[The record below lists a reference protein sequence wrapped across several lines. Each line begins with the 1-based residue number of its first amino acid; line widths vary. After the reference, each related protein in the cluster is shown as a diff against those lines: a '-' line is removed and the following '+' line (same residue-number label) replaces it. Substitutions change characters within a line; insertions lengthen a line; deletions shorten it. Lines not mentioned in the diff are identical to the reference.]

1 MHIQHPK
8 SVCCRAPIRRY
19 GARRR
24 QCTVCLRTWRIYQK
38 KRGRKRRRIDKKVFK
53 RIFAEQL
60 TIVQQQK
67 LYRKISLDGLY
78 KRAQRATER
87 FTDQPLSPLRL
98 SGPLCL
104 IADAF
109 WYRFAGQI
117 WTLYLMALKPVNDS
131 LAYLLDPLVLP
142 GGESYENWERAV
154 ESIDYSLREQIKA
167 FVSDDFRASQR
178 LTEKYGLV
186 HQLCHFHLIAYLQ
199 VRRGKRKGSI
209 FGTTVRERAYQDIR
223 EALETSNERRLREL
237 KRDLIR
243 LATQKSCPRSIQM
256 TIHEFL
262 RKIDSYRAYQ
272 NHPELHL
279 PHTTN
284 AVETVGKI
292 IRRIS
297 RSLQTPSAL
306 RRWVIALVRF
316 RQVVNCNGKELNK
329 NQPN

>member
-19 GARRR
+19 GVRRR
-24 QCTVCLRTWRIYQK
+24 QCTVCLRTWRIYRK
-38 KRGRKRRRIDKKVFK
+38 KRGRKRRRIDKKIFK

-60 TIVQQQK
+60 TIIQQQK
-67 LYRKISLDGLY
+67 LYRKISLHGLY
-78 KRAQRATER
+78 KRVQRATER
-87 FTDQPLSPLRL
+87 LTNQPLSPPKL

-109 WYRFAGQI
+109 WYRFAGEI
-117 WTLYLMALKPVNDS
+117 WTLYLMVLKPVNSS

-142 GGESYENWERAV
+142 GGESYENWEKAI
-154 ESIDYSLREQIKA
+154 ESIDHSLRGQIKA

-178 LTEKYGLV
+178 LVEKYGWI

-199 VRRGKRKGSI
+199 VRRGKRKSSI
-209 FGTTVRERAYQDIR
+209 FGITIREKVYQDIR
-223 EALETSNERRLREL
+223 EALETSDRRRLGEL
-237 KRDLIR
+237 KKELIR
-243 LATQKSCPRSIQM
+243 LANKKSCPRSIRM
-256 TIHEFL
+256 IIHEFL

-284 AVETVGKI
+284 AVESVGKI
-292 IRRIS
+292 IKRIS
-297 RSLQTPSAL
+297 RNLQTPSAL

-316 RQVVNCNGKELNK
+316 RQVVKCNGKELNK